1 MHLGKRGKTMIN
13 KIVMRNVASYQ
24 DETILKTDKKV
35 NLIYGLNG
43 TGKSTLSGFLYNTRD
58 SRYSDC
64 EMEGLRS
71 TDRVLVYNQQFITD
85 NFYETENI
93 NGIFTLSKENKAATQ
108 AIGNARKELAK
119 LSDEKLK
126 ITNDKAASEK
136 KYQKQIQDFQ
146 KEVWKIKTEYSGG
159 DRVLEYCLEKMKGNK
174 EVLFNYLLEIPLS
187 EEKIEYTVET
197 LKQEV
202 SELQES
208 EEKENYISEISF
220 GVKHIEESPLL
231 SKVIV
236 GNKNSSVS
244 GLIEL
249 LGNSKWVDEGIQYVH
264 MDGEVADCPFCQ
276 QKTVSKMFYNKL
288 KDYFDESYKM
298 DKAEIERLLHEYE
311 DLMNRGL
318 ECIETKKKNRFFKK
332 REKEIEV
339 CTANIH
345 KVLVENIGKLRDKL
359 QNPGDVVLLQSVFK
373 YEAQINEMIH
383 SANDEIKAYND
394 KIENIK
400 DSLAA
405 IKKKFWALM
414 RREYASVVELYR
426 NAEKTYKEELE
437 KYQRALEKNQGDET
451 IQRNIID
458 QNQKRTVNIDE
469 AVTNIK
475 NGLTDIG
482 ITDFTIEK
490 YSDDEALYHLKRDGV
505 GGNVFKTL
513 SEGEKMVISFLYFI
527 ELCKGENKTNS
538 GVTNKI
544 IVIDDPISSLSHIY
558 VFNVGRLIHNEFLR
572 TSKYDQIFVLTH
584 SLYFFY
590 ELTNTN
596 HEKRKETQKLFRI
609 CKNTEGSYFVEMKY
623 EEIQNDYQAYWQI
636 VKDKKQAPA
645 LIANCMRNII
655 EYFFN
660 FVEKQDFAQIF
671 DRSELQETRFLAFNR
686 YMNRESHSKGQNIF
700 DIKEFDYED
709 FRDAF
714 KLVFEIEGY
723 SEHYQ
728 KMIR

>member
-1 MHLGKRGKTMIN
+1 
-13 KIVMRNVASYQ
+13 
-24 DETILKTDKKV
+24 
-35 NLIYGLNG
+35 
-43 TGKSTLSGFLYNTRD
+43 
-58 SRYSDC
+58 
-64 EMEGLRS
+64 
-71 TDRVLVYNQQFITD
+71 
-85 NFYETENI
+85 
-93 NGIFTLSKENKAATQ
+93 
-108 AIGNARKELAK
+108 
-119 LSDEKLK
+119 
-126 ITNDKAASEK
+126 
-136 KYQKQIQDFQ
+136 
-146 KEVWKIKTEYSGG
+146 
-159 DRVLEYCLEKMKGNK
+159 
-174 EVLFNYLLEIPLS
+174 
-187 EEKIEYTVET
+187 
-197 LKQEV
+197 
-202 SELQES
+202 
-208 EEKENYISEISF
+208 
-220 GVKHIEESPLL
+220 
-231 SKVIV
+231 
-236 GNKNSSVS
+236 
-244 GLIEL
+244 
-249 LGNSKWVDEGIQYVH
+249 
-264 MDGEVADCPFCQ
+264 
-276 QKTVSKMFYNKL
+276 
-288 KDYFDESYKM
+288 
-298 DKAEIERLLHEYE
+298 
-311 DLMNRGL
+311 
-318 ECIETKKKNRFFKK
+318 
-332 REKEIEV
+332 
-339 CTANIH
+339 
-345 KVLVENIGKLRDKL
+345 
-359 QNPGDVVLLQSVFK
+359 
-373 YEAQINEMIH
+373 
-383 SANDEIKAYND
+383 
-394 KIENIK
+394 
-400 DSLAA
+400 
-405 IKKKFWALM
+405 M

>member
-1 MHLGKRGKTMIN
+1 MHLGKRGKMMIN

-64 EMEGLRS
+64 EMDGLRS

-383 SANDEIKAYND
+383 SANDEIKAYNN

-414 RREYASVVELYR
+414 RREYASAVELYR

-469 AVTNIK
+469 AVANIK

-728 KMIR
+728 KMIG

>member
-1 MHLGKRGKTMIN
+1 MIN
-13 KIVMRNVASYQ
+13 KIVMKNVASYKK
-24 DETILKTDKKV
+24 ETSLETDKAV

-43 TGKSTLSGFLYNTRD
+43 TGKSTLSGFLYNTKN
-58 SRYSDC
+58 SQYNDC
-64 EMEGLRS
+64 KIEGLRS

-93 NGIFTLSKENKAATQ
+93 SGIFTLSKENKDASQ
-108 AIGNARKELAK
+108 AIDDARKNLMR
-119 LSDEKLK
+119 LSEEKTK
-126 ITNDKAASEK
+126 ITNEKAAFES

-174 EVLFNYLLEIPLS
+174 ETLFRYLLEIPLPD
-187 EEKIEYTVET
+187 EKIEYTVED

-202 SELQES
+202 NELQENG
-208 EEKENYISEISF
+208 EKENNISEVKF
-220 GVKHIEESPLL
+220 GVGYIEESSLL
-231 SKVIV
+231 SKIIV

-276 QKTVSKMFYNKL
+276 QKTVSRVFYDKL
-288 KDYFDESYKM
+288 QDYFDESYKR
-298 DKAEIERLLHEYE
+298 DKTEIERLLHEYE
-311 DLMNRGL
+311 ELINRGL
-318 ECIETKKKNRFFKK
+318 SYIEEIKERRFIKK
-332 REKEIEV
+332 REKELEACV
-339 CTANIH
+339 ANIE
-345 KVLVENIGKLRDKL
+345 KMFAENMGKLRDKF
-359 QNPGDVVLLQSVFK
+359 QNPSGVISLQSIFE
-373 YEAQINEMIH
+373 YEAQINEIIN
-383 SANDEIKAYND
+383 SANAEIKVFND
-394 KIENIK
+394 KMENIK
-400 DSLAA
+400 GTLEA
-405 IKKKFWALM
+405 IKKRFWVLM
-414 RREYASVVELYR
+414 RCEYASIVELYIK
-426 NAEKTYKEELE
+426 AEKNNKEELE
-437 KYQRALEKNQGDET
+437 KYQKALEKNQKDNMV
-451 IQRNIID
+451 QQNIITD
-458 QNQKRTVNIDE
+458 NQKRTVNIDE

-475 NGLTDIG
+475 NGLVDIG

-490 YSDDEALYHLKRDGV
+490 YSDDEALYHLKREGV

-527 ELCKGENKTNS
+527 EMCKGETKTNS
-538 GVTNKI
+538 ALSNKI

-596 HEKRKETQKLFRI
+596 HKQREETQKLFRI
-609 CKNTEGSYFVEMKY
+609 CKNTEGSYFEKMKY
-623 EEIQNDYQAYWQI
+623 EEIQNDYQAYWHI
-636 VKDKKQAPA
+636 VKDKNQAPA
-645 LIANCMRNII
+645 LIANCMRNIM

-671 DRSELQETRFLAFNR
+671 DRKELQETRFLAFNR

-700 DIKEFDYED
+700 DIKEFDYD
-709 FRDAF
+709 NFRDAF

-723 SEHYQ
+723 V
-728 KMIR
+728 RLLA